1 MSGER
6 REWRVAVVGAAGRM
20 GQRVIGCAQGMP
32 EVRVVG
38 AVEATGSKAIGQ
50 DAGVWAGCG
59 ALGVTITNDLA
70 GGCAGAEVVI
80 DFALAE
86 GFAER
91 VAHYAELKKACVLG
105 TTGVDAAGRE
115 AVTRAAKKVAVIHA
129 PNFSVGVNL
138 LCALTRQAAAVLG
151 AGFDV
156 EIVEMHHRH
165 KKDAPSGT
173 AERLAEMVE
182 AGRGQVLRRVYGRG
196 GVGGARS
203 GDELGMHAV
212 RGGDVVGD
220 HTVIFAGDG
229 ERVELTHKASTRDTF
244 ARGALRAAVF
254 VAQAA
259 PGLYTMAD
267 VLGLKMLERGGGL
280 KE

>member
-1 MSGER
+1 MSAER

-20 GQRVIGCAQGMP
+20 GQRVIACAQEMR

-38 AVEATGSKAIGQ
+38 AVEATGSKAIGE

-59 ALGVTITNDLA
+59 VLGVTITNDLA
-70 GGCAGAEVVI
+70 GGCAGADVVI

-91 VAHYAELKKACVLG
+91 VTRYAELKKACVLG

-115 AVTRAAKKVAVIHA
+115 AVTRAAEKVAVIHA

-151 AGFDV
+151 GGFDV

-182 AGRGQVLRRVYGRG
+182 AGRGQVLRRVHGRG
-196 GVGGARS
+196 GVVGARS

-254 VAQAA
+254 IAQAA
-259 PGLYTMAD
+259 PGWYTMAD
-267 VLGLKMLERGGGL
+267 VLGLKMLERGEG
-280 KE
+280 